1 MQNFEVEVT
10 SLPFY
15 LYRCAMGFRNNLNR
29 SLARA
34 FGEELTVDF
43 WFVLSILFE
52 EDSIP
57 QSLLAQKVS
66 RDRASLS
73 RTLDEMERF
82 GFVKR
87 LSDPS
92 GKRKSI
98 VALTRKSIV
107 LKEQLAKTVNEQ
119 TNRLLTDLSPIEVKE
134 LIRMLN
140 CTYDRIRKNE

>member
-1 MQNFEVEVT
+1 MQNFEVELT

-15 LYRCAMGFRNNLNR
+15 LYRCAMGFRTCLNR

-43 WFVLSILFE
+43 WFILSILYK

-57 QSLLAQKVS
+57 QTLLAQRAS

-87 LSDPS
+87 LPDPCS
-92 GKRKSI
+92 KRTSI
-98 VALTRKSIV
+98 VALTRKSIA
-107 LKEQLAKTVNEQ
+107 LNEQLAKTVNEQ
-119 TNRLLTDLSPIEVKE
+119 TNQLLADLSPIEVKE